1 MNSLSLIYIHLHS
14 HYAAAAACEKR
25 CLVAPGV
32 RQFLPVVAAGCG
44 SSLYDFEGEG
54 NLQQPE

>member
-1 MNSLSLIYIHLHS
+1 MNSLSLICIHLHS
-14 HYAAAAACEKR
+14 HYAAAAACKNC

-32 RQFLPVVAAGCG
+32 RQLLPVVAAG
-44 SSLYDFEGEG
+44 SLYDFEGEG